1 MISSGRG
8 GEPVPEPEGESR
20 KEMNFASDD
29 DVKSFL
35 TFNYKRKK
43 AETRRRATNMPESIE
58 FY

>member
-8 GEPVPEPEGESR
+8 GEPEGESR